1 MAATLNNI
9 GTTLHFKGEHDKAVE
24 YHTRALDIRM
34 ERLGPRHPH
43 VAASL
48 NNIGTAL
55 WSKGEHDKAVEYH
68 TRALYI
74 RFEIL
79 GVHPQTAILL
89 SNLCDSLLLLRRF
102 AAAADCILCCLHMRL
117 SNPAFEQQLIH
128 YMKNN
133 RASCRV
139 DILVRERRWKDALPL
154 LPPLDRIATLAG
166 GGAHVCLHLTAAA
179 EVYRQC
185 DMPSRAAVAMR
196 RAAAALW
203 QHAAAELRPYQ
214 KDFENAGLCMEP
226 DKLEANA
233 RTLEKLSSSRRVAEA
248 DMPPLPRH
256 LPAIRGLRLPVRAL
270 FRARL
275 IAAAARLSR

>member
-1 MAATLNNI
+1 ML
-9 GTTLHFKGEHDKAVE
+9 
-24 YHTRALDIRM
+24 
-34 ERLGPRHPH
+34 
-43 VAASL
+43 
-48 NNIGTAL
+48 
-55 WSKGEHDKAVEYH
+55 
-68 TRALYI
+68 
-74 RFEIL
+74 
-79 GVHPQTAILL
+79 
-89 SNLCDSLLLLRRF
+89 
-102 AAAADCILCCLHMRL
+102 L
-117 SNPAFEQQLIH
+117 SNPAFEQNLIQSI
-128 YMKNN
+128 KGNK
-133 RASCRV
+133 AGCRV

-154 LPPLDRIATLAG
+154 LPSLDRIAALAG

-185 DMPSRAAVAMR
+185 DMPSRAAAAMR
-196 RAAAALW
+196 RAAAALR

-226 DKLEANA
+226 DKLEASA

-256 LPAIRGLRLPVRAL
+256 VPAIRGLRLPVRAL